1 MYLLNLEYPFNF
13 NKSCIWIYLGQ
24 FYKHLVS
31 YLTLTRVVFE
41 LVKFHTSIRCN
52 ILFNF
57 NKSCIWILEDD
68 KQWHSYARFNFNK
81 SCIWIL
87 SSCRFRI
94 FYTNLTLT
102 RVVFESLKD
111 VPVNVPSSDLT
122 LTRVV
127 FEYQEADPI
136 GKLRKFNF
144 NKSCIWIR
152 YWR

>member
-81 SCIWIL
+81 SCIWINR
-87 SSCRFRI
+87 SIPAVEPAVFNFNKSCIWITYSRNNWN
-94 FYTNLTLT
+94 TST
-102 RVVFESLKD
+102 
-111 VPVNVPSSDLT
+111 
-122 LTRVV
+122 
-127 FEYQEADPI
+127 
-136 GKLRKFNF
+136 KFNF
-144 NKSCIWIR
+144 NKSCIWILTL
-152 YWR
+152 WKNLN